1 VTTPPDTEVLLQRE
15 VAMKY
20 KQRGYRDTDHKEDRQ
35 REHREESKERS
46 DARKVRRAMERSAS
60 VVLRCADC
68 GHQTAGEIVVEY
80 DTTCEKCG
88 SALHNCRNCR
98 YFDSQARFECRQPV
112 PERIPSKTYGNQC
125 DLYEA
130 RAVLDATGKRA
141 KAPTDPRDAFDNLF
155 KK

>member
-1 VTTPPDTEVLLQRE
+1 
-15 VAMKY
+15 MKY
-20 KQRGYRDTDHKEDRQ
+20 RQPGYRDSDHEEQRQ
-35 REHREESKERS
+35 RDRRDDSEERTE
-46 DARKVRRAMERSAS
+46 ARKVRRGMERTAS

-68 GHQTAGEIVVEY
+68 GHQTGGEIVVEH

-98 YFDSQARFECRQPV
+98 YFDSQARFECRKPV
-112 PERIPSKTYGNQC
+112 PEQIPSKVYGNQC

-141 KAPTDPRDAFDNLF
+141 KSATNPRNAFDDLF